1 MKVAQ
6 DFDQRIAGKPESE
19 EICTTA
25 PMHEAASASQ
35 EDSSGI
41 SFKPRSEK
49 SGYEELPKEMH
60 EMKIKDDKSDN
71 QNNLKV
77 VCLLY
82 FACPMCVYC
91 FLATRL
97 SEWIFWV
104 SVMKCGKLKTA
115 VSLVN

>member
-6 DFDQRIAGKPESE
+6 DFDQRIAGEPESE

-25 PMHEAASASQ
+25 PMHKAASTSQ

-41 SFKPRSEK
+41 SFVARSEK

-77 VCLLY
+77 LIVALY
-82 FACPMCVYC
+82 IV
-91 FLATRL
+91 FLPTPS
-97 SEWIFWV
+97 SE
-104 SVMKCGKLKTA
+104 
-115 VSLVN
+115 